1 MFRKISSLNDERKD
15 RSIVFLSHGQGI
27 NEIYIYSMDLVFLYT
42 VDDTW
47 AASSLW
53 LGEVIRDYDFNP
65 GKRRS
70 WRQREVEQ
78 FHFHKFPLINRSTSA
93 NRVRSVFVATVPS
106 LYVSYIHARRVLQ
119 HSRYISVI
127 KRGRPL
133 FRYLGRVSRI
143 NTATRCCLNI
153 YPARAEDSI
162 NLTNLEIWK
171 IILLTVRYRFYSH
184 CKISL

>member
-1 MFRKISSLNDERKD
+1 
-15 RSIVFLSHGQGI
+15 
-27 NEIYIYSMDLVFLYT
+27 MDLVILYM

-47 AASSLW
+47 AASSLQ

-65 GKRRS
+65 RKRRS

-93 NRVRSVFVATVPS
+93 NRVRGVFVATVRH
-106 LYVSYIHARRVLQ
+106 YTFHIHAIVCGTHVVFYNIRDT
-119 HSRYISVI
+119 SVI

-133 FRYLGRVSRI
+133 FRYLGRVSPI

-153 YPARAEDSI
+153 YSARVEDSI

-171 IILLTVRYRFYSH
+171 IILLTVGYRFYLH
-184 CKISL
+184 CKILVMNSNAMNSLLMLILVTK